1 MVDWVDQVNGLAS
14 MLRTSHLINPINLI
28 DQNMKKDL
36 PENNVK
42 DIAIAVALE
51 SESVESKVWYVYLI
65 NLKNEPIE
73 NVLITSRG
81 YGEKDG
87 EQVKTSTLRHM
98 IPVVDSKAYK
108 LIEPIDEQTF
118 GLNNEYWLSYYI
130 GKDIFDK
137 KFIFLPES
145 IVEMNFIKIPVLNKP
160 GVMIK

>member
-1 MVDWVDQVNGLAS
+1 M
-14 MLRTSHLINPINLI
+14 I
-28 DQNMKKDL
+28 KDL
-36 PENNVK
+36 PDNIVK

-51 SESVESKVWYVYLI
+51 KESVESKIWYVYLI

-73 NVLITSRG
+73 NVLITSKG

-87 EQVKTSTLRHM
+87 VQVKTSTLRHM
-98 IPVVDSKAYK
+98 MPIVEANSYK

-130 GKDIFDK
+130 GGNIYDK

-145 IVEMNFIKIPVLNKP
+145 IVEMNFSRLPVINKV
-160 GVMIK
+160 GVMIR

>member
-1 MVDWVDQVNGLAS
+1 M
-14 MLRTSHLINPINLI
+14 I
-28 DQNMKKDL
+28 KDL
-36 PENNVK
+36 PKNVVK

-51 SESVESKVWYVYLI
+51 KESVESKIWYVYLI

-73 NVLITSRG
+73 NVLITSKG

-87 EQVKTSTLRHM
+87 APVKTSVLRHM
-98 IPVVDSKAYK
+98 IPIVESKSFK

-130 GKDIFDK
+130 GKDIYDK

-145 IVEMNFIKIPVLNKP
+145 IVEMNFTKLPVINKV
-160 GVMIK
+160 GVMIL

>member
-1 MVDWVDQVNGLAS
+1 M
-14 MLRTSHLINPINLI
+14 I
-28 DQNMKKDL
+28 KDL
-36 PENNVK
+36 PQNIVK

-51 SESVESKVWYVYLI
+51 KESAENKLWYVYLI
-65 NLKNEPIE
+65 NLKNVPIE

-87 EQVKTSTLRHM
+87 APVKTSTLRHM
-98 IPVVDSKAYK
+98 FPVVEKESYK

-118 GLNNEYWLSYYI
+118 GLSNEYWLSYYI
-130 GKDIFDK
+130 GKDIYDK

-145 IVEMNFIKIPVLNKP
+145 IVDSNFIKLPVVNKP

>member
-1 MVDWVDQVNGLAS
+1 M
-14 MLRTSHLINPINLI
+14 I
-28 DQNMKKDL
+28 KDL
-36 PENNVK
+36 PENIVK

-51 SESVESKVWYVYLI
+51 HETAVSKHWNVYLI
-65 NLKNEPIE
+65 NLKKEPIE

-87 EQVKTSTLRHM
+87 EKVKTSTLRHM
-98 IPVVDSKAYK
+98 FPLVEEGSCK

-130 GKDIFDK
+130 GRDIYDK

-145 IVEMNFIKIPVLNKP
+145 IVELNFIRLPVVNKM

>member
-1 MVDWVDQVNGLAS
+1 M
-14 MLRTSHLINPINLI
+14 I
-28 DQNMKKDL
+28 KDL
-36 PENNVK
+36 PNNTVK

-51 SESVESKVWYVYLI
+51 KESVESKLWYVYLI
-65 NLKNEPIE
+65 NLKKEPIE

-81 YGEKDG
+81 YGEKNG

-98 IPVVDSKAYK
+98 FPLVASGKSV

-130 GKDIFDK
+130 GTNIFDK

-145 IVEMNFIKIPVLNKP
+145 IVEMNFIKLPVINKP
-160 GVMIK
+160 GVMIR

>member
-1 MVDWVDQVNGLAS
+1 M
-14 MLRTSHLINPINLI
+14 I
-28 DQNMKKDL
+28 KDL
-36 PENNVK
+36 PENVVQ

-51 SESVESKVWYVYLI
+51 KESVETKIWYVYLI

-73 NVLITSRG
+73 NVLITSKG

-98 IPVVDSKAYK
+98 FPIVQNGASV

-130 GKDIFDK
+130 GKNIYDK

-145 IVEMNFIKIPVLNKP
+145 IVELNFIKLPVLNKP
-160 GVMIK
+160 GVMIR